1 MTHGYSSSVQGRDS
15 VNCLSVMVMRI
26 CVSFDG
32 ISVRSEVL
40 AQGLLCVQLQQAEW
54 LLVAG
59 MLRGP
64 LFCRQ
69 QTSSREEKALRCPSS
84 LYFKA
89 KPRLSCDAL
98 RSV

>member
-1 MTHGYSSSVQGRDS
+1 MTHGYSSSMQGRDS
-15 VNCLSVMVMRI
+15 VNCLSVMVMRT

-54 LLVAG
+54 LLAAG

-69 QTSSREEKALRCPSS
+69 QTSSREKALRCPSS